1 MGKALSTLTGRGPLC
16 ALALVACLGFPP
28 DPARALTLPL
38 SFEFDDGVEG
48 DYGTLVIE
56 EDGAGGI
63 FFEVSLGPDLGP
75 NADLHYFYFN
85 LLHDVPDLVLSSDDG
100 VHTAYSLIAGSS
112 VRGGAGSSFD
122 YAILFG
128 NGAGPPGNGTL
139 QTATFTL
146 SSSSTALSLADF
158 FEISSTSQG
167 LESNFAA
174 HVQSTSTRAGS
185 ETVGA
190 LVPEPTT
197 FALLAGGLLGLAAA
211 GRRKQ
216 A

>member
-1 MGKALSTLTGRGPLC
+1 MLRAFQALNGRALLC
-16 ALALVACLGFPP
+16 ALALVAGLGLLP
-28 DPARALTLPL
+28 DPARALTLPIT
-38 SFEFDDGVEG
+38 FEFDDGVEG
-48 DYGTLVIE
+48 DYGTIVIE
-56 EDGAGGI
+56 EDGSGGI

-75 NADLHYFYFN
+75 DADLHYFYFN
-85 LLHDVPDLVLSSDDG
+85 LIPDVPDLVISSGDP
-100 VHTAYSLIAGSS
+100 VATAYGLSAGSS

-122 YAILFG
+122 YAVFFG
-128 NGAGPPGNGTL
+128 NGAGPRGNGTL

-158 FEISSTSQG
+158 VELSSTSQG
-167 LESNFAA
+167 LESNFAV

-190 LVPEPTT
+190 VIPEPSTV
-197 FALLAGGLLGLAAA
+197 ALLACGLLGLAAA
-211 GRRKQ
+211 GRRS

>member
-1 MGKALSTLTGRGPLC
+1 MTKVFTALPGRALLC
-16 ALALVACLGFPP
+16 ALGLVACLGLLP
-28 DPARALTLPL
+28 DPAQALTLPL
-38 SFEFDDGVEG
+38 TFEFDDGVEG
-48 DYGTLVIE
+48 DYGTVVIE

-75 NADLHYFYFN
+75 DADLHYFYFN
-85 LLHDVPDLVLSSDDG
+85 LSSNVPDLVISSDDPVATVYG
-100 VHTAYSLIAGSS
+100 LAAGSS

-122 YAILFG
+122 YAVFFG

-146 SSSSTALSLADF
+146 SSTSTDLSLADF
-158 FEISSTSQG
+158 FELSSTSQG

-190 LVPEPTT
+190 VVPEPTT
-197 FALLAGGLLGLAAA
+197 LGMMVCGLLGLAAA
-211 GRRKQ
+211 GRRS